1 MIDFNAFPPAL
12 VLIFGACLTPLIR
25 NQSMRNALCV
35 LLPAYAFFWTYSVP
49 LGFEL
54 NLTYLDFELT
64 VLRVDRLSKAFGYIF
79 SLNATVGLIYAYY
92 VRQWG
97 HHMAALMYIGC
108 ALGVVFAG
116 DLFTVYV
123 FWEGMA
129 LFSTFLVLYRNRRP
143 ERDPRSYKAAMR
155 YILVHIA
162 GGLLLVMGI
171 AITYQLSDGVLRFDK
186 ALFAERHLG
195 AYLVLAGFL
204 VNAAAWPISAW
215 LPDAYPEATI
225 SGGVIL
231 SAYTSKTA
239 VYTLLRA
246 FPEYEILIPIGCVM
260 AMYGIIYAL
269 LENDMRRILAFS
281 IVNQVGFMVVAAG
294 IGSPWAING
303 AVAHAFCHIIYKA
316 LLWMSAGVVLQQ
328 TGKSRCTDLGGLY
341 AYMPWTMIFGTIG
354 ALAISAVPGTSGFTS
369 KSLTIHA
376 AEQAHLFWPWLI
388 LEIASAG
395 VFLHAGI
402 KFPYF
407 VFFAK
412 VKDWRQ
418 QVPTI
423 GEGKPCMMIAMGVM
437 AFLCIFLGIYPAPL
451 YAILPYQDVFT
462 TDPYHVFSLGHFVS
476 QFQLLMFSGLVFFLM
491 LPMLKRTNTIAIDT
505 DWFYRVTAPRFYKIA
520 DLTLNGMNDITYRK
534 VVLQWLPKVNHFFS
548 QGPYRVWV
556 MVNMPFRRLE
566 RSMGESEERVA
577 KKHYFRQAMLGVLP
591 IGATAFMAVIF
602 LVILYFA

>member
-1 MIDFNAFPPAL
+1 MIDFNAVPPAL
-12 VLIFGACLTPLIR
+12 VLILGACFIPLIR
-25 NQSMRNALCV
+25 NQNLRNALCV
-35 LLPAYAFFWTYSVP
+35 LLPAYAFFWTWRVP

-54 NLTYLDFELT
+54 NLTYLDFQLT

-129 LFSTFLVLYRNRRP
+129 LFSTFLVLYRNRTP

-171 AITYQLSDGVLRFDK
+171 AITYQLSDGQLRFDK

-246 FPEYEILIPIGCVM
+246 FPEYEILIPIGCIM

-412 VKDWRQ
+412 VKDWRH

-437 AFLCIFLGIYPAPL
+437 AFLCIFLGVYPAPL

-491 LPMLKRTNTIAIDT
+491 LPMLKRTNTIALDT
-505 DWFYRVTAPRFYKIA
+505 DWLYRVTAPRFYRLA
-520 DLTLNGMNDITYRK
+520 DVTLNGMNDITYRK
-534 VVLQWLPKVNHFFS
+534 VVLQWLPRVHHFFS
-548 QGPYRVWV
+548 QGPYRLWV

-566 RSMGESEERVA
+566 RSMGEREERAA

-591 IGATAFMAVIF
+591 IGVTAFMAVIF